1 VAYLVEY
8 FREGRKIGTTPQ
20 VGSLQ
25 KAKQFS
31 KDGLICYQADFVRIV
46 DQDNGGVE
54 VWWER
59 HDRMTRNGRKV
70 HSPASSLGS

>member
-1 VAYLVEY
+1 MAHLVEY
-8 FREGRKIGTTPQ
+8 FREGRRIGSTPK

-31 KDGLICYQADFVRIV
+31 KDGLICYQADFVRVI
-46 DQDNGGVE
+46 DHDNGGAE

-59 HDRMTRNGRKV
+59 RD
-70 HSPASSLGS
+70 

>member
-1 VAYLVEY
+1 MRTAQSMAYLVEY

-20 VGSLQ
+20 VGSLR

-31 KDGLICYQADFVRIV
+31 KDGLTCYQADFVRII
-46 DQDNGGVE
+46 DQDNGEVE

-59 HDRMTRNGRKV
+59 RD
-70 HSPASSLGS
+70 A